1 MRLIA
6 VPLARLGAK
15 TWSPGLA
22 IPESRVAHFKS
33 ERYPGIASW
42 GISAVPFDEL
52 RAGSTGLVRPGN
64 LSPGLTGLGYPQRA
78 NLVRLQIICGLY
90 AIGGLRENRVGLG
103 GLP

>member
-1 MRLIA
+1 MRLIV

-52 RAGSTGLVRPGN
+52 RAGSTGLFPHTLIADLFSV
-64 LSPGLTGLGYPQRA
+64 SA
-78 NLVRLQIICGLY
+78 VQIG
-90 AIGGLRENRVGLG
+90 R
-103 GLP
+103 